1 MLIPTI
7 PHNLQPFYQIEP
19 AIFGTGSTMNASARP
34 PICGHDSEGFFSC
47 SQFPHPVGA
56 HAERNFF
63 PGSIPEPVA
72 PHTLCHH
79 KDAAEEP
86 FCPQVVRLQYCPKSA
101 LTILR
106 HVAVPRLRLTTAGF
120 HSRRTR
126 RLRLVPFFSP
136 VRWICSNRL
145 QCQRSFH
152 HGPINALP

>member
-86 FCPQVVRLQYCPKSA
+86 FLSA
-101 LTILR
+101 GRSITILSK
-106 HVAVPRLRLTTAGF
+106 VGSNNFTSCCCAPLTTNDSGIPF
-120 HSRRTR
+120 PSTR